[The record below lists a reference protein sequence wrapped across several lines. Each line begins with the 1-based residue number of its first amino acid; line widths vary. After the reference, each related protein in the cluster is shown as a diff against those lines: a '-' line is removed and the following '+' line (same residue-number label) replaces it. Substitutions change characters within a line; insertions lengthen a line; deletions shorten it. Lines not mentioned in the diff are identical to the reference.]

1 MVVYARTIGDA
12 LRIAGEVNVTTNLY
26 EKYGG
31 FSNINKIVMAF
42 YDHLLDSEVVG
53 PYFDDIDM
61 ARLIDHQ
68 TKFIAMLLG
77 GPASY
82 SDEQLGRAH
91 AALGVNDEDFDEMK
105 AILGDTLDENGIE
118 PEDTQAV
125 LEAVEARRYCIVLN
139 GRS

>member
-1 MVVYARTIGDA
+1 V
-12 LRIAGEVNVTTNLY
+12 NLY

-31 FSNINKIVMAF
+31 FSQINRIVMAF
-42 YDHLLDSEVVG
+42 YDTLLDSDDIG

-61 ARLIDHQ
+61 SRLIDHQ

-91 AALGVNDEDFDEMK
+91 AALGISHAHFDEMK
-105 AILGDTLDENGIE
+105 KILLGTLSDHGVEPTDSGLVMEAI
-118 PEDTQAV
+118 
-125 LEAVEARRYCIVLN
+125 EARRGFIVT
-139 GRS
+139 RETQ